1 MKRIRNKG
9 LRFLKSILSLL
20 IFINS
25 TQTYSQKNFNKI
37 LWYTQP
43 AKEWSEALPL
53 GNGHLGAMIYGD
65 PINEHIQLNENTL
78 YSGDPDKTFTNIN
91 IREKLPEINKLFEE
105 GKYLEAQALVKTN
118 WLGRNHQLYQP
129 MSDLWIEMIHKNE
142 KYQNYKRSLDLNTAI
157 SEVEYQIDNTTYT
170 RSYFANY
177 SQNLIVIKIKKSGK
191 EKINCELKLS
201 TLHTQNAKITSKANR
216 LSISSKVP
224 GFGLRRSFEQVENVG
239 DQHKYPE
246 IFDSTG
252 SRIPGKKNL
261 LYNEEIDS
269 LGMAFETRIMV
280 KTESGDIVFEDDK
293 IKISNS
299 NEVIIYLKAA
309 TSYRGFDVSPK
320 DDGQTPTKILN
331 EEFKE
336 ISTRTYSDFLN
347 AHIQDYQSLFKR
359 VDINLAK
366 ETSQS
371 KLPTD
376 QRIELFNNALD
387 PSFPELYFNFGRY
400 LMISGSRPGGQPLNL
415 QGLWNDQLVP
425 VWNGAYTININAQMN
440 YWPAEI
446 TNLSECQEPF
456 FKAIKELAINGE
468 KTAKNLYGNQGW
480 VAHHNMDIWRHTEPI
495 DICTCSFWPMAA
507 GWLTSHFWEKYL
519 FTGDKDFLKN
529 ETYPLL
535 KGATLFYKDWL
546 IEDKKGY
553 LLTPV
558 GHSPE
563 HNFKFENNKLAS
575 YSPGPTMDMAI
586 IKETFSRYL
595 EASKTLNINDS
606 LTEEIHS
613 KLPKLLPYQIGKYGQ
628 LQEWSEDFEDGDIQH
643 RHFSHLYAFYP
654 SNQINIR
661 DNPELTSAAE
671 KVMERRGDGASGWSM
686 GWKVNV
692 WARLNDGNHAMI
704 LLKNLFRPIKNQKE
718 HMAGGGTY
726 PNLFCAH
733 PPFQID
739 GNFGATAGIA
749 EMLLQSH
756 AGEIHLLPALPDEW
770 KTGKVKGLKARGG
783 FTVDMEWENGKVVK
797 ASILSTLGGTVKIRT
812 NEKLKGQIYTDETS
826 ILKNELFE
834 FVEAG
839 NPIIKNKSMLKTIQ
853 PKDSFVFSID
863 TKKGEIIELKN

>member
-1 MKRIRNKG
+1 MRISNKTFR
-9 LRFLKSILSLL
+9 LLKSLVL
-20 IFINS
+20 IFVFLSSIK
-25 TQTYSQKNFNKI
+25 TYAQKNFNKI

-43 AKEWSEALPL
+43 ANEWSEALPL
-53 GNGHLGAMIYGD
+53 GNGHLGAMVYGH
-65 PINEHIQLNENTL
+65 PTSEHIQLNENTL
-78 YSGDPDKTFTNIN
+78 YSGDPDKTFTELN
-91 IREKLPEINKLFEE
+91 IREKLPEINRLFQT
-105 GKYLEAQALVKTN
+105 GNYLEAQELVKTN

-129 MSDLWIEMIHKNE
+129 MSDLWIEMIHKSK
-142 KYQNYKRSLDLNTAI
+142 KYQNYKRSLDLSTAV
-157 SEVEYQIDNTTYT
+157 SEVKYMVDNTKYT
-170 RSYFANY
+170 RTYFANY
-177 SQNLIVIKIKKSGK
+177 PQNIIVIKIKKSGK
-191 EKINCELKLS
+191 EKINCELKLT
-201 TLHTQNAKITSKANR
+201 TLHTENVKITSKANN
-216 LSISSKVP
+216 LSLSSKVP

-239 DQHKYPE
+239 DQRKYPE

-252 SRIPGKKNL
+252 TRIPGKKNL
-261 LYNEEIDS
+261 LYNENIDS

-280 KTESGDIVFEDDK
+280 KTEDGQIVFEENR

-299 NEVIIYLKAA
+299 NEVTIYLKAA

-320 DDGQTPTKILN
+320 DDGQTPAKILN
-331 EEFKE
+331 EAFMQ
-336 ISTRTYSDFLN
+336 ISAKTYSDFLN
-347 AHIQDYQSLFKR
+347 AHIKDYQSLFNR
-359 VDINLAK
+359 VSINLS
-366 ETSQS
+366 ETTAQS
-371 KLPTD
+371 KLPTN
-376 QRIELFNNALD
+376 QRIDLFNNALD

-456 FKAIKELAINGE
+456 LKAIKELAINGE
-468 KTAKNLYGNQGW
+468 KTAKKLYGNQGW

-507 GWLTSHFWEKYL
+507 GWLTSHFWETYL
-519 FTGDKDFLKN
+519 FTGNKDFLKN
-529 ETYPLL
+529 ETYPIL

-546 IEDKKGY
+546 TEDAKGN
-553 LLTPV
+553 LLTPI

-563 HNFKFENNKLAS
+563 HNFKFDNNKVAS

-595 EASKTLNINDS
+595 AASKTLNINNS
-606 LTEEIHS
+606 LTQEIHA

-628 LQEWSEDFEDGDIQH
+628 LQEWSEDFEDGDPQH

-661 DNPELTSAAE
+661 DNPELTAAVA

-692 WARLNDGNHAMI
+692 WARLHDGNHAMI
-704 LLKNLFRPIKNQKE
+704 LLKNLFKPIKNQKE
-718 HMAGGGTY
+718 HMGGGGTY

-756 AGEIHLLPALPDEW
+756 AGEIHLLPALPIEW
-770 KTGKVKGLKARGG
+770 KTGQVKGLKARGG
-783 FTVDMEWENGKVVK
+783 FTVDMKWKNGKIVK
-797 ASILSTLGGTVKIRT
+797 ALIISNLGGSVKIRT
-812 NEKLKGQIYTDETS
+812 NERIKNKNYTNKIDV
-826 ILKNELFE
+826 LNNELFKI
-834 FVEAG
+834 VEAG
-839 NPIIKNKSMLKTIQ
+839 NPIIKDKSMLKTIQ
-853 PKDSFVFSID
+853 PKESFVYSIE
-863 TKKGEIIELKN
+863 TAKGEKIELKN